1 MTEHKRR
8 DAALQIKAVDEEK
21 RQFTG
26 LASTW
31 EKDLGG
37 DVITKGAFAKTLNEW
52 RANGKV
58 LPLLD
63 SHKYGSISAVLGKM
77 VEAKETDAGLEA
89 TFQLRA
95 GPQGEE
101 AWDLVREGYVDGLSI
116 GYEARAWEKPDDEE
130 KSEGVHRK
138 LTEINLVEVSL
149 VQMPMNQGARIAA
162 VKSALDSMQPEDMS
176 DEDRRTLRELAGR
189 IGALLRPQGSKSEPE
204 PVGDEPE
211 PEAEPEAKQDPQ
223 DPDPTPEPSAD
234 SEGEA
239 DAAPEHVRE
248 ALLERLGRIN
258 KTPKEEESDDE

>member
-37 DVITKGAFAKTLNEW
+37 DVIEQGAFTKTLNEW
-52 RANGKV
+52 KSNGKV

-116 GYEARAWEKPDDEE
+116 GYEARGWEKPTDDEE
-130 KSEGVHRK
+130 KDGVWRK
-138 LTEINLVEVSL
+138 LTEVHLVEVSL

-162 VKSALDSMQPEDMS
+162 VKSALDSMAPEDMS

-189 IGALLRPQGSKSEPE
+189 IGALLRPQDSKAEPE
-204 PVGDEPE
+204 PAKDEPE
-211 PEAEPEAKQDPQ
+211 PTAAPEGKQEEQ

-234 SEGEA
+234 SDPDP

-258 KTPKEEESDDE
+258 RTTAEESDDE

>member
-37 DVITKGAFAKTLNEW
+37 DVIVQGAFAKTLKEW
-52 RANGKV
+52 KSNGKV

-77 VEAKETDAGLEA
+77 IDAKETATGLEA

-101 AWDLVREGYVDGLSI
+101 AWDLVREGYIDGLSI
-116 GYEARAWEKPDDEE
+116 GYEARDWDDPSKEE
-130 KSEGVHRK
+130 VESGVRRK
-138 LTEINLVEVSL
+138 LTEIGLVEVSL

-162 VKSALDSMQPEDMS
+162 VKSALDAMHPEEMS

-204 PVGDEPE
+204 PVEDEPAPEPE
-211 PEAEPEAKQDPQ
+211 PEAKQ

-234 SEGEA
+234 SDGEA

-248 ALLERLGRIN
+248 ALLERLGRIT

>member
-37 DVITKGAFAKTLNEW
+37 DVITKGAFAKTLKEW
-52 RANGKV
+52 ESNGKV

-77 VEAKETDAGLEA
+77 IDARRRTRA
-89 TFQLRA
+89 LRPRSSS
-95 GPQGEE
+95 GQDPQGEE

-162 VKSALDSMQPEDMS
+162 VKSALDAMQPGR
-176 DEDRRTLRELAGR
+176 DERRGPQDATGAGRQDRRTPTPAGLEVR
-189 IGALLRPQGSKSEPE
+189 AGAGGGRTRPRRRARSEAGPAGPRPDPRALGRFGRGSRRRARARPGSTP
-204 PVGDEPE
+204 G
-211 PEAEPEAKQDPQ
+211 ATGAHQQDP
-223 DPDPTPEPSAD
+223 
-234 SEGEA
+234 EG
-239 DAAPEHVRE
+239 RGI
-248 ALLERLGRIN
+248 RR
-258 KTPKEEESDDE
+258 

>member
-37 DVITKGAFAKTLNEW
+37 DVIEKGAFARTLKEW
-52 RANGKV
+52 RSGGKV

-77 VEAKETDAGLEA
+77 IDAKETDAGLEA

-101 AWDLVREGYVDGLSI
+101 AWDLVREGYIDGLSI
-116 GYEARAWEKPDDEE
+116 GYEARDWDDPSKEE
-130 KSEGVHRK
+130 VESGVRRK
-138 LTEINLVEVSL
+138 LTEIGLVEVSL

-162 VKSALDSMQPEDMS
+162 VKSALDAMHPEEMS

-204 PVGDEPE
+204 PVRDEPE
-211 PEAEPEAKQDPQ
+211 APEAPEAKHEEPE
-223 DPDPTPEPSAD
+223 PTPEPSAD
-234 SEGEA
+234 SA
-239 DAAPEHVRE
+239 PDPDAAPEHVRE

-258 KTPKEEESDDE
+258 RTTTEENDDE